1 MMHEKAMS
9 IHAALGKMLPRVSAE
24 DAETLRICRR
34 NIAELA
40 EQATELENRLT
51 ALEQLRQRGDAW
63 ADALAV
69 TQPFRVAVNH
79 SVVHGPH
86 ELADGDEVAI
96 FPPVTG
102 G

>member
-40 EQATELENRLT
+40 EQATELENRLIPD
-51 ALEQLRQRGDAW
+51 L
-63 ADALAV
+63 
-69 TQPFRVAVNH
+69 
-79 SVVHGPH
+79 
-86 ELADGDEVAI
+86 
-96 FPPVTG
+96 PVTTVALPAEG
-102 G
+102 AM